1 MNPQF
6 ENMVAGAIMV
16 LWLTSLACLVERDSQ
31 GYVMWRAYTLYG
43 LVLQDSILPGLSE
56 PVYPEWIHP
65 ENRLRLHGTFAGNL
79 SLAVNVGLVMLVVVR
94 RIRAWRNRGEV
105 SRASS

>member
-1 MNPQF
+1 
-6 ENMVAGAIMV
+6 
-16 LWLTSLACLVERDSQ
+16 
-31 GYVMWRAYTLYG
+31 
-43 LVLQDSILPGLSE
+43 LSE

-79 SLAVNVGLVMLVVVR
+79 SLAVNVGLVALVVAR